1 MLKERLISAI
11 LLASLLSMIIL
22 FLSDEFMIYFLAFVT
37 CVSLWEFLKVRLSSS
52 LTFITLTFFVSLLF
66 LSQVT
71 FFSYLFIALSVI
83 LYLSSSVFILSFP
96 LNKAFLKNSITW
108 VGSGYIIHLGFFA
121 SIFQI
126 ISSENLTNFPL
137 NIVNERLLI
146 LYVILISILMDS
158 IAYFVGKNYGK
169 RPFINNV
176 SPNKTLEGFLSALVF
191 TPFLLFTF
199 SSSLFDLS
207 SIVVFL
213 IFFLVSIFSVLGDAF
228 ASMIKR
234 VIEIKDFSNF
244 IPGHGG
250 IYDRLDSHIAVFP
263 CFTLL
268 LYIF

>member
-1 MLKERLISAI
+1 MLKERLISAT
-11 LLASLLSMIIL
+11 LLASLLSIIIL
-22 FLSDEFMIYFLAFVT
+22 FLSDELMIYFLAFVT
-37 CVSLWEFLKVRLSSS
+37 CISLWEFLKVRFSSF
-52 LTFITLTFFVSLLF
+52 LTFITLSLFVSLLF

-96 LNKAFLKNSITW
+96 LNKTFLKNPITW

-126 ISSENLTNFPL
+126 LSSENLTNFSI
-137 NIVNERLLI
+137 NIENERFLI

-176 SPNKTLEGFLSALVF
+176 SPNKTLEGFLSALVL

-199 SSSLFDLS
+199 SSSFFDS
-207 SIVVFL
+207 STIIVFL
-213 IFFLVSIFSVLGDAF
+213 IFLVVSVFSVLGDAL

-234 VIEIKDFSNF
+234 VIEIKDFSNL

-250 IYDRLDSHIAVFP
+250 VYDRLDSHIAVFP

-268 LYIF
+268 LYLF